1 VGVAGRF
8 EGPTDCGCAGSEDGD
23 SFCAV
28 VIDTGDDRGQTD
40 CGGAHFNSTP
50 CCELCGAGVQ
60 DEAFVVGAGV
70 VVEVGAGQGSDRD
83 VAEFCEASLLELLGE
98 AGVSA
103 AWWAVWGRE
112 RF

>member
-1 VGVAGRF
+1 
-8 EGPTDCGCAGSEDGD
+8 
-23 SFCAV
+23 
-28 VIDTGDDRGQTD
+28 
-40 CGGAHFNSTP
+40 
-50 CCELCGAGVQ
+50 VQ